1 MFYVA
6 PTRLKFSQ
14 KLALDLCVGSPLG
27 VIMIVNEEERAELPR
42 ELFALACRRLE
53 YAIDAALEGQGRDLP
68 REQIS
73 ELSTRLHDVG
83 RDLLVIAD
91 AIAVIACDANATP

>member
-1 MFYVA
+1 M
-6 PTRLKFSQ
+6 LLS
-14 KLALDLCVGSPLG
+14 
-27 VIMIVNEEERAELPR
+27 EEERAELPR

-53 YAIDAALEGQGRDLP
+53 WAIDAALEGQGRDLP

-73 ELSTRLHDVG
+73 ELSARLHDVG

-91 AIAVIACDANATP
+91 AIAVIAGDVNACP